1 MEEEKKTQEEFSK
14 EDILNYIN
22 KNDDKAENESSK
34 TNIINLNKK
43 DADTLLGRHKEVYEN
58 DDVRH
63 IVEYEPIRIFHREK
77 SIAYKDIKIT
87 KLEKDIFLRSV
98 LLDIPFSL
106 KLFFGRDNLTVD
118 FRSLTGQEVIK
129 IKTYAASNNLNYEDI
144 KLLYLS
150 LMLTHFINED
160 LQIGDINNLE
170 RSLAD
175 IKEWIN
181 KKQDYIKTFIFDAAD
196 EFELKTVKLTDYLA
210 NENF

>member
-1 MEEEKKTQEEFSK
+1 MEKEKDTQQEFSK

-22 KNDDKAENESSK
+22 ENDDKAKDNNAK
-34 TNIINLNKK
+34 VDIINLDKK
-43 DADTLLGRHKEVYEN
+43 DADILFEKHKEVYEN

-63 IVEYEPIRIFHREK
+63 VIKYEPIRIFRREK
-77 SIAYKDIKIT
+77 SIAYEDIKIT
-87 KLEKDIFLRSV
+87 KLEKDIFLRSI

-106 KLFFGRDNLTVD
+106 KLFFGRDNLTID
-118 FRSLTGQEVIK
+118 LKSLTGQEIMS
-129 IKTYAASNNLNYEDI
+129 IKTYAFSNNLDDEDT

-160 LQIGDINNLE
+160 IHIGDINNLE
-170 RSLAD
+170 KSLSD
-175 IKEWIN
+175 IKNWIN